1 LIFTL
6 SLVIAST
13 LTIGLFV
20 VLLSYLQP
28 SLDRVDFLFRR
39 RDSLAWI
46 ITMVVA
52 GFERNIL
59 RMLSD

>member
-6 SLVIAST
+6 FLVIASA
-13 LTIGLFV
+13 LTIGLVV
-20 VLLSYLQP
+20 VLLCYLQP
-28 SLDRVDFLFRR
+28 SLDQVDFLFRR